1 MRERE
6 KERGEERDREGGV
19 IGWCPIV
26 PRLKD
31 KMIPEIIFF
40 SLWENATAKMEKN
53 DTQKVQEEGF
63 RLDKMGSITDV
74 CGEF

>member
-1 MRERE
+1 
-6 KERGEERDREGGV
+6 
-19 IGWCPIV
+19 
-26 PRLKD
+26 
-31 KMIPEIIFF
+31 MIPEIIFF